1 MEATKS
7 SRRFSR
13 NKVEIST
20 DLLIVKD
27 LIGKPRKALKDEE
40 EFKNK
45 LHSLGHRMDEIE
57 KMVRDTK
64 NNLDPKRKK
73 EIIFL
78 VENKEMTA
86 EDIGKFLKMSRNRAN
101 EYLKG
106 MEREGILSSRFF
118 GKKKY
123 YRILKMTLK

>member
-1 MEATKS
+1 MAITNSSGKKAKS
-7 SRRFSR
+7 
-13 NKVEIST
+13 KVVVST
-20 DLLIVKD
+20 DLLLVKD
-27 LIGKPRKALKDEE
+27 LIGKPRRNIKEEE
-40 EFKNK
+40 EFKKK
-45 LHSLGHRMDEIE
+45 LHNLGHKVDEIE
-57 KMVRDTK
+57 KLVK
-64 NNLDPKRKK
+64 ANQGNLDPKRKK

-86 EDIGKFLKMSRNRAN
+86 EDIGKILKMSRNRAN

-123 YRILKMTLK
+123 YRILKLTLK